1 MVFEIHVCISF
12 RYFVNPD
19 AKRWFLNSEFH
30 QTADFP
36 KYLENA
42 ITMTFLDKFGGTVTN
57 FEYLFLRSIT
67 KLGEAA
73 GRCNVN
79 WLEPQPLTMNSRH
92 PLLFDLQVII

>member
-1 MVFEIHVCISF
+1 M
-12 RYFVNPD
+12 
-19 AKRWFLNSEFH
+19 NSDFH
-30 QTADFP
+30 QTTDFP

-42 ITMTFLDKFGGTVTN
+42 ITMTFLDKFGGTVTS
-57 FEYLFLRSIT
+57 FDYLFLRSIT

-92 PLLFDLQVII
+92 PLLFDLQVIIRHIVL